1 MCNRCDWAQEHELL
15 RDYHDQEWGVPEYN
29 SEALFKK
36 LMLDGMQAGL
46 SWLTI
51 LKKREAL
58 NFAFDQFEPDVLVL
72 YDEGDVQRLMQDAR
86 IIRNELKI
94 RAVISNAKKFIEI
107 EEEEE
112 SFSNWLWSF
121 VGGSPIQ
128 NEFESQDEVPSR
140 DEYARKMSRALKKRG
155 FKFVGPT
162 ICYAFMQAVGM
173 VNDHLT
179 DCHRY
184 REVQAMGS

>member
-1 MCNRCDWAQEHELL
+1 MCTRCAWANGHELL
-15 RDYHDQEWGVPEYN
+15 REYHDKEWGVPEYD
-29 SEALFKK
+29 SEALFQK

-58 NFAFDQFEPDVLVL
+58 NYAFDQFEPEVLEL

-94 RAVISNAKKFIEI
+94 RGVITNAQKYLEI
-107 EEEEE
+107 QEEG
-112 SFSNWLWSF
+112 SFSDWLWSF
-121 VGGSPIQ
+121 VDGEPIQ
-128 NEFESQDEVPSR
+128 NNYEKQAEVPTRSDR
-140 DEYARKMSRALKKRG
+140 ARRMSKALKKRG

-173 VNDHLT
+173 VNDHVK
-179 DCHRY
+179 DCFRHQ
-184 REVQAMGS
+184 EIQAMS